1 MPKLET
7 GPWPG
12 FFYSCL
18 GCSPVLVNQSAEDL
32 VTSDRGVEVD
42 DGGRVVVGWVLAEA
56 LMRAVFI
63 EMALILMQ
71 DDAGVPFVVD
81 Q

>member
-1 MPKLET
+1 MPASQALYGAKIRSKPST
-7 GPWPG
+7 R

-42 DGGRVVVGWVLAEA
+42 SGGRVVVGWVLA
-56 LMRAVFI
+56 
-63 EMALILMQ
+63 
-71 DDAGVPFVVD
+71 
-81 Q
+81 